1 MAITVIGSGGG
12 IPVGTPTIETGSY
25 VGTGT
30 YGAGNAVSI
39 TFSKVPLFVVIYT
52 PGASKG
58 AYANFGIFTPM
69 FLTTEYTSCGYAVLK
84 NATMGLATPTSDA
97 LKAKMDGTTLTWYTT
112 RTQYDQP
119 DVQLNYDNTTY
130 NWVAFY
136 AES

>member
-1 MAITVIGSGGG
+1 MGGG
-12 IPVGTPTIETGSY
+12 SLPDAVGYETGSY

-30 YGAGNAVSI
+30 YGVNNAVSI

-52 PGASKG
+52 PRDSSGVT
-58 AYANFGIFTPM
+58 ANFGIFTPM
-69 FLTTEYTSCGYAVLK
+69 FLTTEYNSCGYAVFK
-84 NATMGLATPTSDA
+84 NMSVGLSVPTSGD

-112 RTQYDQP
+112 RTQYDQVG
-119 DVQLNYDNTTY
+119 VQLNANNITY